1 MILPLFKK
9 EIKAN
14 YKIFIIFIMI
24 ISLYAGIIVAMYD
37 PELGK
42 SLEMMAESM
51 PELFAAFSMTN
62 AGSSLIEFVTNYLF
76 GFIMIIIPFVFMLI
90 MISRLICRYIDKGSF
105 AYLLATPR
113 NRSQIILTQLLT
125 VLLGVLLLI
134 VYETVLVI
142 VCGKVMFNELVPIK
156 EFLVLNCGLFGLH
169 CFFSTLV
176 YLTACSFNETKWS
189 MGLGGGLGMIFI
201 LIQMLSQVSDKFD
214 FLKYLTPLTLF
225 DTNGLIE
232 LDLQAIMFA
241 GVLYLLVFVFII
253 IAVNIFKKRD
263 LSL

>member
-14 YKIFIIFIMI
+14 YKIFIIFILI

-76 GFIMIIIPFVFMLI
+76 GFIMIIFPFVFMLI

-189 MGLGGGLGMIFI
+189 MGLGGGLGMVFI

-241 GVLYLLVFVFII
+241 EVLYLLAFVFII
-253 IAVNIFKKRD
+253 VAVKIFKKRD

>member
-14 YKIFIIFIMI
+14 YKIFIIFILI

-113 NRSQIILTQLLT
+113 NRGQIILTQLLT

-189 MGLGGGLGMIFI
+189 MGLGGGLGMVFI

-241 GVLYLLVFVFII
+241 EVLYLLAFVFII
-253 IAVNIFKKRD
+253 VAVSIFKKRD

>member
-1 MILPLFKK
+1 M
-9 EIKAN
+9 
-14 YKIFIIFIMI
+14 
-24 ISLYAGIIVAMYD
+24 
-37 PELGK
+37 
-42 SLEMMAESM
+42 
-51 PELFAAFSMTN
+51 
-62 AGSSLIEFVTNYLF
+62 
-76 GFIMIIIPFVFMLI
+76 
-90 MISRLICRYIDKGSF
+90 
-105 AYLLATPR
+105 
-113 NRSQIILTQLLT
+113 
-125 VLLGVLLLI
+125 LLGVLLLI

-241 GVLYLLVFVFII
+241 GVLYLLAFVFII
-253 IAVNIFKKRD
+253 VAVNIFKKRN